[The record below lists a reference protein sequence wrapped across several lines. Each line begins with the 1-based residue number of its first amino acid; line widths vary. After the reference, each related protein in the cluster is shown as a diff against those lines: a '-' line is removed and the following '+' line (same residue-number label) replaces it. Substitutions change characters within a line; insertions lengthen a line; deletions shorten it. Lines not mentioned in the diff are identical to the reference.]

1 MVNNTTKIHKSLHLS
16 RFCAPTFAKVIKIT
30 TMNSKRSVSLEEIK
44 APLATELAEYELFLR
59 EALHSESPYFDD
71 ILKYIYNNRGKGVR
85 PTLTMLFAGMH
96 AKGAPLSRRTMLSAS
111 LIELIHTASLVHDDV
126 IDRADIRHGKSS
138 VNQQYGKRNA
148 ILTGDFILSRILE
161 LGIES
166 MEFDIIAYISH
177 SIKWLCEGEVIQDE
191 MTHTLAM
198 THEQYYNIIDKKTAS
213 LLAISCGV
221 GALSVKATAKEVDA
235 AYEFGR
241 NIGMAFQ
248 IKDDILDYAT
258 ADQTGKRR
266 CADLHERKITLPL
279 IETLCELSEKE
290 QEEVKEWIRR
300 GDNEAIALICN
311 KIEEHKGIEKA
322 EKIMDEFIAKAKHSL
337 EAYPDSPY
345 RTSLYLM
352 CDFLAQRT
360 K

>member
-1 MVNNTTKIHKSLHLS
+1 MENKPAT
-16 RFCAPTFAKVIKIT
+16 
-30 TMNSKRSVSLEEIK
+30 LEAIK
-44 APLATELAEYELFLR
+44 APLKEEMAAYEEFLR
-59 EALHSESPYFDD
+59 EALHSESRYFDD
-71 ILKYIYNNRGKGVR
+71 ILKYIFDNRGKGVR
-85 PTLTMLFAGMH
+85 PTLVMLW
-96 AKGAPLSRRTMLSAS
+96 AKLLSGGKAFGKRTLLSAS

-126 IDRADIRHGKSS
+126 IDRADVRHGKSS
-138 VNQQYGKRNA
+138 VNERYGGRNA
-148 ILTGDFILSRILE
+148 ILTGDFILSRIFE
-161 LGIES
+161 LGMES
-166 MEFDIIAYISH
+166 LEFDILTYVSH
-177 SIKWLCEGEVIQDE
+177 AIKWLCEGEVIQDE
-191 MTHTLAM
+191 QTKTLGMTHDK
-198 THEQYYNIIDKKTAS
+198 YYDIIDKKTAS

-221 GALSVKATAKEVDA
+221 GALSVKAPAKEVDA

-248 IKDDILDYAT
+248 IKGDILDYAT

-311 KIEEHKGIEKA
+311 KIEEHNGIEKA